1 MSLVK
6 TASVTELNDI
16 TTLVARKDSVTRAM
30 ILPFADFAPLLCDL
44 LRMHHKPGGRL
55 LSAGHLLPEVEL
67 AADRAGVATEEVL
80 GESPFVGDIRQ
91 MLDAIESDKEL
102 VYIANPNRVTGA
114 DYSLNDL
121 KQLVQAVPNGAVIV
135 DEYYHEFY
143 GITAAPLLEMF
154 PNVIILRSF
163 TAAFGIQ
170 SAEAGYVLSN
180 PWVISRMEEE
190 MQGRPISATV
200 RRTIMATIVNQELVN
215 RRLHEVHEES
225 LRLAT
230 GLSGLGVQSKITA
243 TDFLLM
249 RVNDPKE
256 LGNALAANKV
266 YINNLHGYPELDHYV
281 RYRIQ
286 SPLSNDKFLDTMKK
300 MPSRNYKMAS
310 IDRRMVRSR
319 RAAEQPQQPERTSVL
334 GDSVTAKR
342 PSRFRTEKPDLV
354 KTS

>member
-6 TASVTELNDI
+6 TASVSEVNDI

-30 ILPFADFAPLLCDL
+30 ILPFADFTPLLADL
-44 LRMHHKPGGRL
+44 LRMHHKPGSRL
-55 LSAGHLLPEVEL
+55 LSAGHVLPEVEL
-67 AADRAGVATEEVL
+67 AADRSGVAIEEAR
-80 GESPFVGDIRQ
+80 GESPFVGDVQ
-91 MLDAIESDKEL
+91 PVLDAIESDKEL
-102 VYIANPNRVTGA
+102 IYIANPNRVTGA
-114 DYSLNDL
+114 DFSLDDL
-121 KQLVQAVPNGAVIV
+121 KKLAQAVPNGAVIV
-135 DEYYHEFY
+135 DEYYHDFY

-180 PWVISRMEEE
+180 PWVISRMEQE
-190 MQGRPISATV
+190 MQGRPISKTV
-200 RRTIMATIVNQELVN
+200 RRTIMQTIVNQELVN

-256 LGNALAANKV
+256 LGNALAAEKV
-266 YINNLHGYPELDHYV
+266 YISNLDGYPELDHYV

-286 SPLSNDKFLDTMKK
+286 SPLSNDKFMDTMKK

-319 RAAEQPQQPERTSVL
+319 RAAEQARPPERTSVL
-334 GDSVTAKR
+334 GEAGTAKR
-342 PSRFRTEKPDLV
+342 PSRFRTEKPDLI